1 MRIKVAFVWAM
12 MLSSAP
18 LYAQE
23 DPWANV
29 KPADLRVVLEPVDLT
44 ESQKAAIADLFKRT
58 GQLNVWGC
66 TAEDDGQDLL
76 SGLSA
81 KQIPLSSDHNVL
93 LLEAGPGCARGG
105 QGSNGAMWLIRVDEG
120 RMVFLATPE
129 ESFGGWLCSIQRA
142 SHFGYRDIIVGW
154 HMSAFETDLT
164 YFRFDGRIY
173 RNIGAAEAVADEHG
187 SRIIPRPLPPNKTSL
202 KH

>member
-1 MRIKVAFVWAM
+1 MRIKLALVLAM
-12 MLSSAP
+12 MLSSAL

-23 DPWANV
+23 NLWADV
-29 KPADLRVVLEPVDLT
+29 KPADLRGVLEPVELA

-58 GQLNVWGC
+58 GQLNAWGC
-66 TAEDDGQDLL
+66 TAEDDGQELL

-81 KQIPLSSDHNVL
+81 KKIPLSSDHNVL
-93 LLEAGPGCARGG
+93 LLEAGQGCARGG

-129 ESFGGWLCSIQRA
+129 ESFGGWLYSIQRA
-142 SHFGYRDIIVGW
+142 SHFGYRDIVVGW
-154 HMSAFETDLT
+154 HMSAFEADLT
-164 YFRFDGRIY
+164 YFRFDGKMY
-173 RNIGAAEAVADEHG
+173 KNIGTAEAIADEHG
-187 SRIIPRPLPPNKTSL
+187 PRIVPTPLPANKTPL